1 MAGITPAIKRSRD
14 FKEFI
19 GFLARTDAVHDFGST
34 ELNYDTNVVNINKG
48 LNEVSQIE
56 KTNEHGALW
65 SVLIDLPGRN
75 HSEELKG
82 FLNSPSTE
90 NFLVPFQVGFRS
102 LENSDLIT
110 TTPLHTYTAK
120 RVDITDEQRGST
132 LKGACGLQ
140 DGGTLVVDFNQNGFL
155 DKLSEAETGPQINV
169 VTNAQTIND
178 GAGKTKFNDPI
189 FKRRTLRSIIDKKN
203 KPTIYSKWSDDDLT
217 ANNLFLTS
225 YQLELTPV
233 IEVKSVFGKIQ
244 KLSVN
249 ITVSDLDKKTKTV
262 IKDSKKN
269 NSIGEIWKKISGI
282 IASFRTK
289 PFEVNEAIQRKRN
302 GDWGQ
307 ATSCFTL
314 DDGKYYGSD
323 LQTGID
329 VTFNLDT
336 IYYVTHDH
344 IAAAYVLLLG
354 LNLLFLTVASG
365 QGNTRVEKRVYI
377 FKNNK
382 HVSNPAIS
390 YRNILIRQPEGAP
403 NNDKIK
409 MFNKLTSYDNA
420 RDQFLEIFNN
430 KSYATTAS
438 AGASRGVKSSIQEE
452 IAILRTFIDTN
463 PGISKDPNELK
474 KNCIAI
480 LDKAYLYQQIKQTT
494 PDPKRLIAELEPDIP
509 DATPANLESLKKMY
523 EAFIAAQNINKL
535 YNKSTDFNNIIDK
548 IKISNVY
555 LTLKHWTYTKELRNR
570 DGISVRLGVK
580 IGSKERDAIDN
591 QDKFA
596 FIPFLVTCDSEIK
609 SQIVEVFGYLL
620 TKLTS
625 DAKFIEGRA
634 GSTYDHAVLSFKI
647 LCETVCI
654 YLKESTVGTEV
665 DDFKSVIKIDDMTK
679 IDEQG
684 QGQPNLLSQVR
695 VIEENQKANI
705 ENVEHLV
712 DSIAAADA
720 TAGAADYTAGA
731 ADAAA
736 GAAARATA
744 APRTNEET
752 LSGINPDIE
761 LKFNGVNASEGGTS
775 QITQQQKGGVF
786 VLNNTSLPRLL
797 NHNSIK
803 EATHVMLTAHLLLN
817 IPAIGGG
824 ARSPSQNQAIAN
836 RQQLIGQINTELS
849 ARNEFANRANADQ
862 RVGGAIPVISDTEIF
877 SPSLP
882 IYIVLDGLREV
893 IPRLNGHHDYDDYV
907 TYYLLLESMNE
918 QLKEHPLPLIGF
930 ALREILI
937 TFISTQVG
945 RDTIAPL
952 FDEIAEDY
960 NLFPLTT
967 TTISADVCGSFVDY
981 DEGKPE
987 VIELA
992 KAVVESIQVKR
1003 YINSVIDTYKKKTR
1017 KSFYTRHNYN
1027 LKVFI
1032 DKVNKLQKSIG
1043 KELIHHK
1050 TTSKSKVSR
1059 RRSMKKLTNLIGKI
1073 HNFMTKRNRNMAILK
1088 NRSMHH
1094 HNFSASRFVKV
1105 RGGKG
1110 RKTTRRRRRQ

>member
-1 MAGITPAIKRSRD
+1 MASAATRVKTPLMVPILKSTKADTR

-19 GFLARTDAVHDFGST
+19 GFLARTDAVHDFGGNGVSIDDYAT
-34 ELNYDTNVVNINKG
+34 NINIG
-48 LNEVSQIE
+48 LDGV
-56 KTNEHGALW
+56 TNTDRTDEHGALKQ
-65 SVLIDLPGRN
+65 VLIDINDETLLNYLPR
-75 HSEELKG
+75 
-82 FLNSPSTE
+82 STT
-90 NFLVPFQVGFRS
+90 QSKSIRVGFRDTKLHDYTCTCKIMVDRITGDDLVTS
-102 LENSDLIT
+102 CGLEN
-110 TTPLHTYTAK
+110 
-120 RVDITDEQRGST
+120 
-132 LKGACGLQ
+132 
-140 DGGTLVVDFNQNGFL
+140 GGTLVVDFNQNKFL
-155 DKLSEAETGPQINV
+155 DILSKATNKTPPINV

-189 FKRRTLRSIIDKKN
+189 FNNTILQSIIDKKN
-203 KPTIYSKWSDDDLT
+203 KPTIYSKWSDEDMT

-249 ITVSDLDKKTKTV
+249 ITVTDPVKKTKTV
-262 IKDSKKN
+262 IKDYKKN
-269 NSIGEIWKKISGI
+269 NSIGEIWKKIRGI
-282 IASFRTK
+282 ITSFRTK

-323 LQTGID
+323 LHTEIG

-344 IAAAYVLLLG
+344 IAAAYVLTLG
-354 LNLLFLTVASG
+354 LNLLFLAVKSG
-365 QGNTRVEKRVYI
+365 EVGKRVYI

-382 HVSNPAIS
+382 HVSNPAD
-390 YRNILIRQPEGAP
+390 YFHNILTHITNKSG
-403 NNDKIK
+403 NYDKDEERKGLI
-409 MFNKLTSYDNA
+409 NYDKA
-420 RDQFLEIFNN
+420 RDQFLQIF
-430 KSYATTAS
+430 TTGGS
-438 AGASRGVKSSIQEE
+438 TIREE
-452 IAILRTFIDTN
+452 IANLRTFIDTD
-463 PGISKDPNELK
+463 PSLKDPNELK
-474 KNCIAI
+474 RICIAI

-494 PDPKRLIAELEPDIP
+494 PDPKRLIAELEPDKFIP
-509 DATPANLESLKKMY
+509 DDLISLKKMY

-535 YNKSTDFNNIIDK
+535 YDNNTDFNNIIAK

-555 LTLKHWTYTKELRNR
+555 LTLKHWTYTKELKGRG
-570 DGISVRLGVK
+570 GIPLRLGVK
-580 IGSKERDAIDN
+580 IGSDERDAINN

-609 SQIVEVFGYLL
+609 RQIVEVFTYLL
-620 TKLTS
+620 TKLKGS
-625 DAKFIEGRA
+625 NQFIAGAAGGRV
-634 GSTYDHAVLSFKI
+634 YDHAVLSFII

-654 YLKESTVGTEV
+654 YLGESSVGAEE
-665 DDFKSVIKIDDMTK
+665 DDFKTVIKSDDKTKIDD
-679 IDEQG
+679 EG
-684 QGQPNLLSQVR
+684 HGQPNLLSQLR
-695 VIEENQKANI
+695 VIEENQQANRD
-705 ENVEHLV
+705 EFDHLV
-712 DSIAAADA
+712 DSVVADSVDAGA
-720 TAGAADYTAGA
+720 TAGAAAS
-731 ADAAA
+731 
-736 GAAARATA
+736 RS
-744 APRTNEET
+744 NEEI
-752 LSGINPDIE
+752 LSDKPEDVE
-761 LKFNGVNASEGGTS
+761 LDLNVVNASGGGTR

-786 VLNNTSLPRLL
+786 VLNHASLPRLL
-797 NHNSIK
+797 NHNSVK

-817 IPAIGGG
+817 VPATGDA

-849 ARNEFANRANADQ
+849 ARNEFANPANADR

-882 IYIVLDGLREV
+882 IYTVLEGLREV

-992 KAVVESIQVKR
+992 KAVVESAQVKR
-1003 YINSVIDTYKKKTR
+1003 YINSVIDKYKKKSRT
-1017 KSFYTRHNYN
+1017 SFYTGHKYN
-1027 LKVFI
+1027 LKQFI

-1043 KELIHHK
+1043 KEIIHHK
-1050 TTSKSKVSR
+1050 TTGNSKVSN
-1059 RRSMKKLTNLIGKI
+1059 RRSMKKLTNIIGKI

-1110 RKTTRRRRRQ
+1110 RKTVRRRRRQ